1 MLPFLSR
8 RIPTAAQIETVR
20 ASFGE
25 LVLPECPAFEPGRVV
40 EQVTLAAL
48 PHLDMD
54 ALPEPVSAGGLIFRP
69 DDFAPGEATS

>member
-25 LVLPECPAFEPGRVV
+25 LVLPECPAF
-40 EQVTLAAL
+40 
-48 PHLDMD
+48 
-54 ALPEPVSAGGLIFRP
+54 
-69 DDFAPGEATS
+69 APGEATS